1 LLGLF
6 ELKVPLAPRG
16 LPIQVCFAIDVDGIL
31 NVTAEEEASE
41 NKKDITIM
49 KENGRLSTEEI
60 ERMIQEAENFK
71 EEDLKFKKKVK
82 AMNVL
87 DYYLYSIIRRQQQ
100 DPLTV
105 CNPPRFAS
113 PA

>member
-1 LLGLF
+1 MFCYRWWWYIKG
-6 ELKVPLAPRG
+6 V
-16 LPIQVCFAIDVDGIL
+16 
-31 NVTAEEEASE
+31 NAEEETSR
-41 NKKDITIM
+41 NKKDITIT

-87 DYYLYSIIRRQQQ
+87 DYLK
-100 DPLTV
+100 
-105 CNPPRFAS
+105 NKKKFNEEEKNK
-113 PA
+113 